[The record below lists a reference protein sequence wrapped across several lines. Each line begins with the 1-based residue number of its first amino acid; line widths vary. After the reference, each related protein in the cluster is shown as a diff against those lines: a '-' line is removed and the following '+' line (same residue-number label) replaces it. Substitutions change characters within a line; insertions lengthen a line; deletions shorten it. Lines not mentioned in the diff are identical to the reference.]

1 MIRSFFLATTLMAAP
16 ALAADTVSWT
26 PAANAA
32 VAPSSSSTA
41 LTDADRA
48 AYVRAF
54 TQIRA
59 RDWTG
64 AAATL
69 DALPNGVLTPIAR
82 AELYLA
88 KGSPAVDTTTLL
100 SLAAAAPDL
109 PEAPALAKLAAA
121 RGAVDAPLLL
131 PVQHSLVKVSGPT
144 KRAQARPTRGDAV
157 AAQLAGQIQPLLKAN
172 DGASAEYLIEA
183 VSDRVAPEALTEFRQ
198 RTAWAY
204 FLAGD
209 DANALRAATLARADA
224 GDWATQ
230 ANWVAGLAA
239 WRSGDFVTAATAFDA
254 VASRSSDSETIAAGL
269 FWAAR
274 SDLAGGRSDRVPARL
289 RSAARLGETFYGML
303 ASASLGLPPLPIT
316 ANIAT
321 TSIDRPN
328 VRAASALVEIG
339 ETAMAD
345 QLLRQQAKIGPANE
359 HAGLVALA
367 GSIGLPAT
375 QLWLASNI
383 PAGTT
388 PTLLARYPMPAWA
401 PTGGW
406 RVDRALLFA
415 HALQES
421 QFRPD
426 AVSRAG
432 ARGLMQLMPGTVQ
445 LVARHK
451 GEAPGAVE
459 NPAVSFEYGQ
469 SYLEEL
475 AGHPGTEGLLPKV
488 IAAYNAGPNN
498 VAAWNVRFA
507 GADPLLFIES
517 IPFAETRAYVAIVL
531 RNYWMYQQETGT
543 DPVSMVQL
551 SQGQWPRFPGSALRT
566 ASRSDGSGFTTVN
579 R

>member
-1 MIRSFFLATTLMAAP
+1 MIRSLLLATALVAAP
-16 ALAADTVSWT
+16 VLADTVSWT
-26 PAANAA
+26 PGTTTSPAALAD
-32 VAPSSSSTA
+32 S
-41 LTDADRA
+41 DRA

-54 TQIRA
+54 AQIRG

-69 DALPNGVLTPIAR
+69 DALPNGVLTPLLR

-88 KGSPAVDTTTLL
+88 KGAPAVDSTTLL

-109 PEAPALAKLAAA
+109 PEAPALARLAAT
-121 RGAVDAPLLL
+121 RGTVDTPLLL
-131 PVQHSLVKVSGPT
+131 PVPHSLVKVSGPT

-157 AAQLAGQIQPLLKAN
+157 AAQLAAQVQPLLKDN

-183 VSDRVAPEALTEFRQ
+183 VSDRLAPDALTELRQ

-209 DANALRAATLARADA
+209 DANARRVATLARGGT
-224 GDWATQ
+224 GDWAVQ
-230 ANWVAGLAA
+230 ANWVAGLSA
-239 WRSGDFVTAATAFDA
+239 WRSRDYAAAVDAFDA
-254 VASRSSDSETIAAGL
+254 VATHSTDSETIAAGL

-274 SDLAGGRSDRVPARL
+274 CDTAAGRTDRVPPRL

-303 ASASLGLPPLPIT
+303 ASATLGLPLAPIAPAMT
-316 ANIAT
+316 QAA
-321 TSIDRPN
+321 IDRPN
-328 VRAASALVEIG
+328 LRAAAALVEIG
-339 ETAMAD
+339 EAGLAD
-345 QLLRQQAKIGPANE
+345 ELLRQQARIGPASE
-359 HAGLVALA
+359 HASLIALA
-367 GSIGLPAT
+367 GSLGLPAT
-375 QLWLASNI
+375 QLWLAGNV
-383 PAGTT
+383 PAGAT
-388 PTLLARYPMPAWA
+388 PSLLARYPMPAWA
-401 PTGGW
+401 PAGGW

-421 QFRPD
+421 QFRPE

-451 GEAPGAVE
+451 GEAPGAIE
-459 NPAVSFEYGQ
+459 NPGVSFEYGQ

-475 AGHPGTEGLLPKV
+475 ADHPGTGGLLPKV

-498 VAAWNVRFA
+498 VAAWNARFA

-531 RNYWMYQQETGT
+531 RNYWMYQQETGA
-543 DPVSMVQL
+543 DPISMVQMA
-551 SQGQWPRFPGSALRT
+551 QGQWPRFPSAALRT
-566 ASRSDGSGFTTVN
+566 ASRSDGAGFATVN